1 MEAHERALNDF
12 LMRLKRKFGDRI
24 ASVYL
29 FGSYAR
35 GDYGEESDIDL
46 LIVGDIVLDDLIDDI
61 FEVLMKHGVVL
72 NVIVERP
79 EEFERWRD
87 TSFHRTV
94 LGEGVKIY

>member
-1 MEAHERALNDF
+1 
-12 LMRLKRKFGDRI
+12 MRLKRKFGDRI

-35 GDYGEESDIDL
+35 GNYGEESDIDL
-46 LIVGDIVLDDLIDDI
+46 LVVGDIALDDLIDDI

-72 NVIVERP
+72 NVIVEKP

-94 LGEGVKIY
+94 LSEGVKIY

>member
-1 MEAHERALNDF
+1 MEARERALNDF

-24 ASVYL
+24 ASIYL
-29 FGSYAR
+29 SGSYVR

-46 LIVGDIVLDDLIDDI
+46 LIVGDIALDDLIDDI
-61 FEVLMKHGVVL
+61 FEVLMEHGVVL
-72 NVIVERP
+72 NIIVERP